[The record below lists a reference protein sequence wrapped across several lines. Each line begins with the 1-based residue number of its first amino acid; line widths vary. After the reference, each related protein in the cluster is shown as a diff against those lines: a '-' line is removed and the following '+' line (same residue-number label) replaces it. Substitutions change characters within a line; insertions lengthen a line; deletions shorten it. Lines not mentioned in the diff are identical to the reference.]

1 MRGFS
6 SKTKIALFRC
16 SKRILFLS
24 LFFNVKEALCQFSQ
38 RNIYIWAPWN
48 FLKMQ
53 TLMPMRQWARAHQNF
68 GIEFLNYLTCSVRSK
83 KIPHSTLMSN
93 MQVWCMSN
101 LVQVWCMSNMQVWC
115 MYNLV
120 QVWCMSNMQVWCMSK
135 LVQVWCMSLLVQV
148 WCKSHLVLVCCM
160 SNLMQVCC
168 MSDLVPMPR
177 RGKAVMPPS
186 STWVR

>member
-115 MYNLV
+115 MSNLV
-120 QVWCMSNMQVWCMSK
+120 QVLYDACLTCKYDACLS
-135 LVQVWCMSLLVQV
+135 
-148 WCKSHLVLVCCM
+148 WCKYDACLSWCKYDASL
-160 SNLMQVCC
+160 
-168 MSDLVPMPR
+168 
-177 RGKAVMPPS
+177 
-186 STWVR
+186 TWC